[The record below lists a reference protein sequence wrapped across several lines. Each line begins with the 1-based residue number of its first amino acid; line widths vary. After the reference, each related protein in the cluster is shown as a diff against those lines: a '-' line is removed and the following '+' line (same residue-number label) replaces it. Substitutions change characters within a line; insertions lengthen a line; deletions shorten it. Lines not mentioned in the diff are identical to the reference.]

1 MTILP
6 LHSWDVSSKEA
17 VVLQR
22 ELAGQIRLTK
32 LDRPLE
38 TVAGCDIS
46 YNKRSPE
53 LFAAIVVVRVP
64 ELDIIEIVTVKK
76 TVTFPYVPGLLSF
89 RECPPLLEAFARL
102 TSRPSAVMLDGQGI
116 AHPRR
121 FGLACHM
128 GLWLDLPTLGC
139 AKSRFVGEYEP
150 PGDQAG
156 EASPLR
162 DEKGE
167 RIGVVMRTR
176 QRTNPVFVSPGHRI
190 EFRGAVKIV
199 QATLSGYRVP
209 VPTRL
214 AHIAANESRATGKTT
229 HNV

>member
-1 MTILP
+1 MTIRP
-6 LHSWDVSSKEA
+6 LHAWDVTPKEA
-17 VVLQR
+17 VALQR

-38 TVAGCDIS
+38 TVAGCDVS

-53 LFAAIVVVRVP
+53 LYAAVVVVTIP
-64 ELDIIEIVTVKK
+64 ELIPVETVTVKK

-89 RECPPLLEAFARL
+89 RECPPLLEAFSRL
-102 TSRPSAVMLDGQGI
+102 THCPSAVMLDGQGI

-128 GLWLDLPTLGC
+128 GLWLDLPCLGC
-139 AKSRFVGEYEP
+139 AKSRFVGEFEP

-156 EASPLR
+156 DSSPLR
-162 DEKGE
+162 DEQGE
-167 RIGVVMRTR
+167 RIGVVLRTR

-190 EFRGAVKIV
+190 DFQGAVKIV
-199 QATLSGYRVP
+199 KATLSGYRVP
-209 VPTRL
+209 LPTRL
-214 AHIAANESRATGKTT
+214 AHIAANEARATGKTT
-229 HNV
+229 HSI